1 MKNFGRK
8 VQRHVSNLFLSAVY
22 ITLRIFRGIRDEL
35 TPIISDFQGS
45 ATVSVASVGVPPM
58 DRCAP
63 DNFTRSV
70 AIRALR

>member
-1 MKNFGRK
+1 VLKVCKNAELRSQSQKAVFE
-8 VQRHVSNLFLSAVY
+8 QR
-22 ITLRIFRGIRDEL
+22 IRDEL